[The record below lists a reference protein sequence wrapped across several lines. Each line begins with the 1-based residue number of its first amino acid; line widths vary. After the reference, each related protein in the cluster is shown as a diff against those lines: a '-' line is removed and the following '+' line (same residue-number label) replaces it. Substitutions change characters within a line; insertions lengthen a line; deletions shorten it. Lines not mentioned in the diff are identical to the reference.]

1 MWGSKWKLFKLTLL
15 RLIKYFQIIIM
26 LEVCVAEGPLTPQ
39 TPDLEVCGSSVARQV
54 VFLDKEPYYT
64 LSLFMWMYK

>member
-1 MWGSKWKLFKLTLL
+1 M
-15 RLIKYFQIIIM
+15 
-26 LEVCVAEGPLTPQ
+26 AERPLTPQ

-64 LSLFMWMYK
+64 FFLLLSSCECIGNTGDLLLVGNPAMY

>member
-1 MWGSKWKLFKLTLL
+1 M
-15 RLIKYFQIIIM
+15 
-26 LEVCVAEGPLTPQ
+26 EVCVAERPLTPQ
-39 TPDLEVCGSSVARQV
+39 TPDLEVCGSSVARRV